1 MLIPHTMM
9 LYFNTT
15 LIIIT
20 ILLLMVTD
28 TISCF
33 HLDYNYQHPN
43 NQLQKEFQKNK
54 ILYKKSILTQSE
66 FQIIKNEID
75 NIPSKKF
82 KNEKANSVA
91 RKRIGMSLDYDSEIV
106 RILSDE
112 DGSLCRLLN
121 NINTIQSSTYLVDC
135 DDVNK
140 NSTTRMVMS
149 KVIPVEVRCF
159 YDSCLYSCLY
169 FYYIV
174 LSIR

>member
-1 MLIPHTMM
+1 MNVTSRVWYQPRFMSFT
-9 LYFNTT
+9 YAYSSYYNVV

-20 ILLLMVTD
+20 ILLLMVTG

-66 FQIIKNEID
+66 FNIIKNEID
-75 NIPSKKF
+75 NIPSKNF

-140 NSTTRMVMS
+140 NSTFTTRMVMS
-149 KVIPVEVRCF
+149 KVIPVEVRF
-159 YDSCLYSCLY
+159 FL
-169 FYYIV
+169 
-174 LSIR
+174 